1 MTKKCVGK
9 IELPSSCRL
18 KIYQTIILK
27 SVRGERCEYCHQKF
41 IKKLEFT
48 CQNCQY
54 SSYCNSNCAEM
65 DTKAHI
71 ESGECYLIKKR
82 GTSPSNDTVRF
93 VLRFL
98 LRLRFEEISNSDST
112 IQLPSLV
119 DYVPAIGQLRS
130 FQ

>member
-1 MTKKCVGK
+1 MHDKN
-9 IELPSSCRL
+9 LRL
-18 KIYQTIILK
+18 NNFFDFFF

-41 IKKLEFT
+41 IKKLEFI
-48 CQNCQY
+48 CKNCNF
-54 SSYCNSNCAEM
+54 SSYCNSTCAEL
-65 DTKAHI
+65 DTFHI
-71 ESGECYLIKKR
+71 ESGECHIIKKR

-98 LRLRFEEISNSDST
+98 LRLRFDENSSNSDS
-112 IQLPSLV
+112 ISLV